1 MVVVRPL
8 LSSANDS
15 KAMKEQITENGF
27 MRQELEQQ
35 YKILQTD
42 TSIPEYIMLHTSVI
56 VSPILTELLPPISL
70 RILDNI
76 AL

>member
-1 MVVVRPL
+1 
-8 LSSANDS
+8 
-15 KAMKEQITENGF
+15 

>member
-42 TSIPEYIMLHTSVI
+42 TIIPEYIMLHTSVI

>member
-1 MVVVRPL
+1 
-8 LSSANDS
+8 
-15 KAMKEQITENGF
+15 

-35 YKILQTD
+35 YEILQTD
-42 TSIPEYIMLHTSVI
+42 TIIPEYIMLHTSVI
-56 VSPILTELLPPISL
+56 ASPILTELLPPISL